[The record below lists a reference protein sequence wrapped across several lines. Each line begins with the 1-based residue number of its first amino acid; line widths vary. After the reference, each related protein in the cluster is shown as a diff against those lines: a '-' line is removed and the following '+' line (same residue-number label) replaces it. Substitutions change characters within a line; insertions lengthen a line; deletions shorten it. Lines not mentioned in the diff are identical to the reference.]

1 MPIKIDYKKCCYRDG
16 ACQECKCKKAKD
28 AELRSKAKGK
38 SECNGCAEA
47 CPTGA
52 LVRGK
57 NLIEYNKKLCIDCGA
72 CIPACKYDAIK
83 LI

>member
-1 MPIKIDYKKCCYRDG
+1 MPIKIDYEKCCYRDG
-16 ACQECKCKKAKD
+16 VCKECKCKK
-28 AELRSKAKGK
+28 EKGA
-38 SECNGCAEA
+38 SECNGCAEI

-57 NLIEYNKKLCIDCGA
+57 KLIEYNPKLCIDCSA
-72 CIPACKYDAIK
+72 CVPACKHDAIK